1 MKKSL
6 AILFA
11 AALVAGLV
19 QPASAQVR
27 PEQQV
32 KQRQAVMTLHAK
44 YFYPIRA
51 QAQGK
56 VPYDAA
62 IVTRNVTYLEQL
74 SRMPWDGFTP
84 ATKDVKSGATPAVF
98 TETAKFKEAADRYM
112 AEVTKLSE
120 VTRKGDEAA
129 IKSEILAVDKTC
141 NGCHDN
147 FRERQ

>member
-6 AILFA
+6 PILFA

-32 KQRQAVMTLHAK
+32 KQRQAVMTLHGK